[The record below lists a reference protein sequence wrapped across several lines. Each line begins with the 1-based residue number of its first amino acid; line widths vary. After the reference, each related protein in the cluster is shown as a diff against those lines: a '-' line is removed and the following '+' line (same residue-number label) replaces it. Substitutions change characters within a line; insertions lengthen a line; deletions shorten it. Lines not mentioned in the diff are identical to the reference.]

1 MIATLE
7 TACTRFVV
15 HPGFKGDEKY
25 FGTLSK
31 VFFFHVMIREHVE
44 MCVSVNIKDNPIRFI
59 M

>member
-15 HPGFKGDEKY
+15 WFKGDEKY

-31 VFFFHVMIREHVE
+31 SFCFFHVMIREHVE